1 MKNKVVAQILQP
13 TLKPKNSI
21 KRQKIRG
28 KEKSV
33 NNFIF
38 IRFFV

>member
-1 MKNKVVAQILQP
+1 MKNKAVAQILQLV
-13 TLKPKNSI
+13 LKPKNI
-21 KRQKIRG
+21 IERQKIRG

-38 IRFFV
+38 IGFTT